1 MPKDNTFLFVSTNF
15 DNATE
20 ATDRALRRLYD
31 EYQDKKLM
39 AYGIFPCWRDT
50 LEDFIN
56 QYDQKTIY
64 IASHGNEY
72 TITAQDG
79 SPMLDESNIEIMS
92 GRCLYVW
99 SCSTGKVLIPKA
111 IEKKCLVA
119 IAYDTDVS
127 AFIHQNPDGTWDL
140 DEDSYDVFSKPIKTL
155 SEAGKTFKDAYDET
169 IARYDYWINYYKD
182 QPAIKAVFEEN
193 KAGLKLYG
201 DGSQVA
207 LLTPL
212 QETQKIIQESASSF
226 IGQITSFIMLF
237 LIITLIKSI
246 ITIK

>member
-64 IASHGNEY
+64 IASHGNENQV
-72 TITAQDG
+72 TAQDG
-79 SPMLDESNIEIMS
+79 TPMLDESNIGIMS

-99 SCSTGKVLIPKA
+99 SCSTGKVLIP
-111 IEKKCLVA
+111 
-119 IAYDTDVS
+119 
-127 AFIHQNPDGTWDL
+127 
-140 DEDSYDVFSKPIKTL
+140 
-155 SEAGKTFKDAYDET
+155 
-169 IARYDYWINYYKD
+169 R
-182 QPAIKAVFEEN
+182 
-193 KAGLKLYG
+193 
-201 DGSQVA
+201 
-207 LLTPL
+207 LLRRNV
-212 QETQKIIQESASSF
+212 
-226 IGQITSFIMLF
+226 
-237 LIITLIKSI
+237 
-246 ITIK
+246 